1 MFVKAQRVKILSSL
15 IHKKNFEDYQATL
28 DLDSV
33 AKETEGYMSHDLNLL
48 LERAIH
54 AYTVRS
60 RTNGDCKGE
69 LLSCII
75 VVIPSHFLLL

>member
-1 MFVKAQRVKILSSL
+1 MYDPLKAQRGEILRSQM
-15 IHKKNFEDYQATL
+15 HKKNFQDYQATL

-33 AKETEGYMSHDLNLL
+33 AKETEGYMPHDLNLL

-60 RTNGDCKGE
+60 RSNGDSKGE
-69 LLSCII
+69 LWIEYFCHES
-75 VVIPSHFLLL
+75 F